1 MDGSQKHQLAAVSGQ
16 LRRVGLMGGT
26 FDPIHHGHLLV
37 AEEARDQFAIDLIIF
52 VPNGRP
58 PHKKDYEITDPEH
71 RYNMCLLATASNPAF
86 IVSREEIDRP
96 GPSYTIDT
104 IRAFRRYLGP
114 GVELFF
120 ITGAD
125 AVLELPT
132 WRAPDAILNEAQVVA
147 VHRPGFDLRRLA
159 EELGEQRASKIRT
172 LEVPGV
178 EISST
183 EIRRRVAEGRSV
195 KYMVPEPVEAYIKKM
210 QLYSKPHAAAS
221 VGQGEPGDAQ
231 QA

>member
-1 MDGSQKHQLAAVSGQ
+1 M
-16 LRRVGLMGGT
+16 
-26 FDPIHHGHLLV
+26 LV
-37 AEEARDQFAIDLIIF
+37 AEEARDQFGIDHIIF

-58 PHKKDYEITDPEH
+58 PHKKGYKVTDAEH
-71 RYNMCLLATASNPAF
+71 RYNMCLLATASNEAF
-86 IVSREEIDRP
+86 LVSREEIDRP

-114 GVELFF
+114 QVELFF

-159 EELGEQRASKIRT
+159 EELGPERASRILT

-183 EIRRRVAEGRSV
+183 EIRRRVEEGRSI
-195 KYMVPEPVEAYIKKM
+195 KYMVPEAVEAYIKKM
-210 QLYSKPHAAAS
+210 QLYLRHSEAAS
-221 VGQGEPGDAQ
+221 VAEGERGDAQ